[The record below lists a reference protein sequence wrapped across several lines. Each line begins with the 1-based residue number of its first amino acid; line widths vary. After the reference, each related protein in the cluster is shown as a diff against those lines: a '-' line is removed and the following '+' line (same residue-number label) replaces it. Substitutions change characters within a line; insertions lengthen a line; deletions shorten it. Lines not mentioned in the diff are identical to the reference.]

1 MVTYYKAVRPDGT
14 GTPCGSP
21 QKTTETHVT
30 MKEAD
35 MTKND
40 NINDS
45 VAVVPAAEFLS
56 ALKATLPFTDAYVG
70 IPMRIEYDPVI
81 GGVTVHSTDRY
92 VYARSI
98 AKAEPNAAASAFSID
113 IAVPDAKAFHA
124 GLKGLKGLIGLAV
137 IAETI
142 VAYDMGHTLDTP
154 TASLYRAHRDFP
166 AAAMDKIA
174 RNFKVATEAP
184 PRVALNVNHMAKFSA
199 ANLVRPRNKAKA
211 SKETALVFEPGESN
225 SMWRISYS
233 DHFVAI
239 TTTVQ
244 W

>member
-1 MVTYYKAVRPDGT
+1 
-14 GTPCGSP
+14 
-21 QKTTETHVT
+21 
-30 MKEAD
+30 

-45 VAVVPAAEFLS
+45 VVVVPAAEFLS
-56 ALKATLPFTDAYVG
+56 ALKATLPFTDADTG

-81 GGVTVHSTDRY
+81 GDVTVHSTDRY

-98 AKAEPNAAASAFSID
+98 AKAEPNAAASAFGID
-113 IAVPDAKAFHA
+113 IAAPDAKAFHA

-137 IAETI
+137 IAETL
-142 VAYDMGHTLDTP
+142 VAYDMNRTLDTP
-154 TASLYRAHRDFP
+154 TASLYRAHREFP
-166 AAAMDKIA
+166 AAVDKIA

-184 PRVALNVNHMAKFSA
+184 PRVALDVNRMAKFSA

-211 SKETALVFEPGESN
+211 STETALVFEPGESN

-239 TTTVQ
+239 TTTVRGDGR
-244 W
+244 